1 MRPRRLARWGLA
13 ALIAAAGCASGPPP
27 TTAVRGGAAPAATAI
42 PSPTPRST
50 AAAEPLPFD
59 PAVTRGRL
67 ANGLTIYLRHNDEPR
82 QRVEL
87 RLVVNAGSVLE
98 DDDQLGLAHFIEHMA
113 FNGTEHFPKRE
124 LVGYLES
131 MGVRFG
137 PDLNASTSFDETI
150 YRLEVPTDDP
160 TRIATALEVL
170 ADWAHAITFDPDEV
184 DRERGVVIEEWREGR
199 GARARIFDRQAPVL
213 FAGSRYAERLPIG
226 SEQGLASFTREAL
239 VRFYHDWYRPDLMAV
254 VVVGDVDPGRARAL
268 IERAFG
274 DIPGPRDPRPRPV
287 YEVPDHERTLYAI
300 ATDSEATLTRVGLT
314 RKLPRRP
321 MGTVADYRR
330 AIVERLYD
338 GMLNERL
345 VERTREPDPPFLLA
359 TSGVGSLVRS
369 KDAYTLG
376 AVVAEGEL
384 ARGLEALATEAERVR
399 RHGFAASELKREKAV
414 LARAME
420 QWYRERDTQK
430 SASLAAACVREYLS
444 GEAEPGVVAEVEL
457 GTRLLPGIT
466 LEEVNALA
474 VEWLAPHDRVIT
486 ASAPAKEGLEPPSE
500 AVISGVLERV
510 SARQIAPYEDR
521 VATTPLLA
529 AEPEPGLILEEST
542 IPELGVTQ
550 WRLANGV
557 RVVLKPTD
565 FKKDQIV
572 FTAFSPGG
580 TSLTADADYVAAMT
594 AASLIIQSGVG
605 DLDLT
610 RLHKL
615 LADKAVSVRPYIS
628 ELEEGFK
635 GAASPE
641 DAELLFQLIYLYATA
656 PRASE
661 EAFASV
667 KQRQLGLIE
676 NRLARPDTE
685 FWDTTT
691 RLLTQ
696 DHPRRRPWTTE
707 MIDEMDL
714 GRSFEIYQDRFADLS
729 DFTFVFVG
737 SFQLDD
743 LRPLVRRYLATLPAT
758 GRREQWRDVGVSAP
772 DGAIEET
779 VSRGLEPRSEVAIV
793 FTHDLD
799 WNRRNRFTVGAMA
812 AVLRIR
818 LRERLREDEGGT
830 YGVAVRASAD
840 RFPRS
845 ETRLGIS
852 FSCDPAR
859 VHELTDA
866 VFRDIRALQ
875 EQGPSAATLTKVQ
888 EQQRRSREVQL
899 RENSFWVGSLAW
911 HLWHGEDPR
920 QILDFDDLVDGLTPA
935 AVREAAVRWIDL
947 DRHVQVVLMPDRET
961 TADEPSPV
969 P

>member
-1 MRPRRLARWGLA
+1 M
-13 ALIAAAGCASGPPP
+13 
-27 TTAVRGGAAPAATAI
+27 
-42 PSPTPRST
+42 
-50 AAAEPLPFD
+50 
-59 PAVTRGRL
+59 TRGRL
-67 ANGLTIYLRHNDEPR
+67 ASGLAYYLRHNEEPR
-82 QRVEL
+82 RRVEL

-124 LVGYLES
+124 LVSYLES

-160 TRIATALEVL
+160 AEIATGLEVL

-213 FAGSRYAERLPIG
+213 FAGSRYADRLPIG
-226 SEQGLASFTREAL
+226 SERVLESFTREAL

-254 VVVGDVDPGRARAL
+254 VVVGDVDPSRAKAL
-268 IERAFG
+268 IEHTFG
-274 DIPGPRDPRPRPV
+274 DIPPPRDPRPRPV
-287 YEVPDHERTLYAI
+287 YEVPGHEGTLYAI
-300 ATDSEATLTRVGLT
+300 ATDAEATLTRVGLT

-321 MGTVADYRR
+321 MRTVADYRR

-345 VERTREPDPPFLLA
+345 VERTREPDPPFLVA
-359 TSGVGSLVRS
+359 TSGVGGLVRS
-369 KDAYTLG
+369 EDAYTLG
-376 AVVAEGEL
+376 AVVAEGGL

-399 RHGFAASELKREKAV
+399 RHGFAASELQREKAV
-414 LARAME
+414 LERAME
-420 QWYRERDTQK
+420 QRYRERDTQK

-444 GEAEPGVVAEVEL
+444 GEAAPGIAAEVEL

-466 LEEVNALA
+466 LDEVNGLA
-474 VEWLAPHDRVIT
+474 DDWPAADNRVIT

-500 AVISGVLERV
+500 AVISRVLEQV
-510 SARQIAPYEDR
+510 AARQIAPYEDR

-529 AEPEPGLILEEST
+529 AEPEPGVIVEEST

-550 WRLANGV
+550 WRLGNGV

-565 FKKDQIV
+565 FKKDEIV

-580 TSLTADADYVAAMT
+580 TSLTPDADHVPATT

-605 DLDLT
+605 NLDLT

-615 LADKAVSVRPYIS
+615 LADKAVSVQPYIS
-628 ELEEGFK
+628 ELEEGFR
-635 GAASPE
+635 GGASPE
-641 DAELLFQLIYLYATA
+641 DAELLFQLVYLYATA

-667 KQRQLGLIE
+667 KQRRLGLIE
-676 NRLARPDTE
+676 NRLARPDAE
-685 FWDTTT
+685 FWDTIT

-696 DHPRRRPWTTE
+696 DHPRRRPWTAE
-707 MIDEMDL
+707 LVDEMDL
-714 GRSFEIYQDRFADLS
+714 ERSYEIYRERFADLS

-737 SFQLDD
+737 TFQPDD

-758 GRREQWRDVGVSAP
+758 GRHEQWRDVGVRAP
-772 DGAIEET
+772 DGAVEET
-779 VSRGLEPRSEVAIV
+779 VRRGLEPRSEVAIV
-793 FTHDLD
+793 FTDDLD
-799 WNRRNRFTVGAMA
+799 WSRQSRFAVGAMA

-818 LRERLREDEGGT
+818 LRELLREDDGGT

-840 RFPRS
+840 RFPRP
-845 ETRLGIS
+845 EMRLGIS

-859 VHELTDA
+859 VDELTDA
-866 VFRDIRALQ
+866 VYDDIRALQ
-875 EQGPSAATLTKVQ
+875 EQGPSATTVAKVQ
-888 EQQRRSREVQL
+888 EQERRSREVRL
-899 RENSFWVGSLAW
+899 RENSFWLGSLAW
-911 HLWHGEDPR
+911 YLWHGEDPR
-920 QILDFDDLVDGLTPA
+920 QILEFGDLIDALTPA
-935 AVREAAVRWIDL
+935 AVSEAARRWIDL
-947 DRHVQVVLMPDRET
+947 DRHVQVVLLPDPE
-961 TADEPSPV
+961 AAGGEPP
-969 P
+969 PAP